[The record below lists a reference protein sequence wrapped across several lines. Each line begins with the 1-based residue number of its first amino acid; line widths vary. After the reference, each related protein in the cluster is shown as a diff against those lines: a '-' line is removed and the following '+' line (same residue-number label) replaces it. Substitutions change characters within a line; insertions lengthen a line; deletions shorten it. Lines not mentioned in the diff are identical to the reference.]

1 MKNKY
6 IGITLII
13 LSGLIIIASPVAIYK
28 NLEALLVLF
37 GDEFYVVEL
46 GSIIYLSLCIACD
59 FIALILAMIGL
70 KMAFTQSK

>member
-6 IGITLII
+6 IGIALII

-46 GSIIYLSLCIACD
+46 GSIIYLSLCITCD